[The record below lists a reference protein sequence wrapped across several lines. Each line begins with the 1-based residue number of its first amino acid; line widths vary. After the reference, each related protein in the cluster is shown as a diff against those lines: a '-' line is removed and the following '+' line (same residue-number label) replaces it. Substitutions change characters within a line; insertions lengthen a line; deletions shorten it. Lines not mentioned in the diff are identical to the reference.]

1 MLPLFVE
8 TYEKPSEGTTCPVLL
23 EIPGLLFEKAPK
35 GIMENF

>member
-23 EIPGLLFEKAPK
+23 ETPSFLFEKVPK
-35 GIMENF
+35 GMMEDF